1 MSLKKIFKNYYL
13 ETILILI
20 IFFLDRISKL
30 FVIHLDKL
38 NFNSEIY
45 SSKFL
50 NIHLIWNEGIA
61 FGLFSFN
68 ENYLY
73 NGLTFLIFL
82 VIIFIIFMIKKSNPL
97 RKYALLLVLSGALG
111 NFFDR
116 LIYKAVPD
124 FIDLH
129 IGNFHWFIF
138 NVADIFI
145 TFGIFFMIRKSDPLR
160 KYALL
165 LVLGGAL
172 GNFFDRIIYK
182 AVPDFIDFHVGNF
195 HWFIFNVSDIF
206 ITIGIILM
214 IIIEIINKPEAT
226 NNEKI

>member
-1 MSLKKIFKNYYL
+1 MSLNKIFKNYYL

-20 IFFLDRISKL
+20 LFFLDRISKL
-30 FVIHLDKL
+30 FVIHQDKL

-82 VIIFIIFMIKKSNPL
+82 VIIFIIFMI
-97 RKYALLLVLSGALG
+97 
-111 NFFDR
+111 
-116 LIYKAVPD
+116 
-124 FIDLH
+124 
-129 IGNFHWFIF
+129 
-138 NVADIFI
+138 
-145 TFGIFFMIRKSDPLR
+145 RKSDPLR

-182 AVPDFIDFHVGNF
+182 GVPDFIDFHINNF
-195 HWFIFNVSDIF
+195 HWFIFNVADIF
-206 ITIGIILM
+206 ITIGVIFVISLEFM
-214 IIIEIINKPEAT
+214 NINTK
-226 NNEKI
+226 KKS

>member
-1 MSLKKIFKNYYL
+1 MSLNKILKKNYL
-13 ETILILI
+13 EVIIILV

-30 FVIHLDKL
+30 YVIYQNKL
-38 NFNSEIY
+38 ITNSELY

-68 ENYLY
+68 EDYLY
-73 NGLTFLIFL
+73 NSLTFLIFI
-82 VIIFIIFMIKKSNPL
+82 VIIFII
-97 RKYALLLVLSGALG
+97 
-111 NFFDR
+111 
-116 LIYKAVPD
+116 
-124 FIDLH
+124 
-129 IGNFHWFIF
+129 
-138 NVADIFI
+138 
-145 TFGIFFMIRKSDPLR
+145 FMIRKSDPLR

-206 ITIGIILM
+206 ITMGVLGLIIFEL
-214 IIIEIINKPEAT
+214 IHNNKK
-226 NNEKI
+226 NVN